1 MTSLGKTGATILLA
15 LGTAIAPVLVAAPA
29 SASPRSDH
37 HHGSGG
43 DAAPL
48 VIGHRGAP
56 GYRPEH
62 TLESYRTAIEMG
74 ADYVEPDLVPTK
86 DGVLVARHEN
96 LITDTTDVADHP
108 EFADRRTTKTVDGKQ
123 LTGWFT
129 EDFTLAELRT
139 LRAVER
145 LPDVRPQNT
154 RYDGRFRV
162 PTFDEVLRLVK
173 RESARTHRRIG
184 VYPETK
190 HPSYFRSIGLPL
202 ERAMLSSLHR
212 HRLDRPGSKVFL
224 QSFETGNLRR
234 LDRWTRLPI
243 IQLLDSSGAPW
254 DLKAKG
260 DPRTYR
266 DLTRPDQLR
275 EIATYADGIG
285 PNKDLVI
292 PRDEQGY
299 ALPPTRLVRDA
310 HRAGLVVHVFTLRRE
325 NQFMAEDFRRGEDPN
340 APGDLAA
347 EIRAFLDAGVDGM
360 FTDNPDIAVAARQ
373 RWSRHRAA

>member
-1 MTSLGKTGATILLA
+1 MTSLGKTGAAILLTLVA
-15 LGTAIAPVLVAAPA
+15 TIAPVLVTAPA
-29 SASPRSDH
+29 TAASDEDRRR
-37 HHGSGG
+37 GR

-48 VIGHRGAP
+48 VIGHRGAS

-62 TLESYRTAIEMG
+62 TLAAYRTAIEMG
-74 ADYVEPDLVPTK
+74 ADYVEPDLVPTR

-108 EFADRRTTKTVDGKQ
+108 EFADRRTTKTVDGTE

-154 RYDGRFRV
+154 RFDGRFRV
-162 PTFDEVLRLVK
+162 PTFDEVLALVK
-173 RESARTHRRIG
+173 RESARTGRRIG

-202 ERAMLSSLHR
+202 ERAMLRSLHR

-224 QSFETGNLRR
+224 QSFETSNLRR

-254 DLKAKG
+254 DLEQKG

-275 EIATYADGIG
+275 EISTYADGIG

-292 PRDEQGY
+292 PRDERGY
-299 ALPPTRLVRDA
+299 AERPTRLVRDA

-325 NQFMAEDFRRGEDPN
+325 NQFMAVDFRRGEDPN
-340 APGDLAA
+340 AVGDLAA
-347 EIRAFLDAGVDGM
+347 EVRAFLDAGVDGL
-360 FTDNPDIAVAARQ
+360 FTDNPDVAVAARQ
-373 RWSRHRAA
+373 RWSGHRAA